1 MFKKFSAVALVIVL
15 GFFTA
20 KADEGMWLPLLLS
33 DNEAEMKE
41 LGLQLTAEDIY
52 SINNSSLKDA
62 VVSLGGFCTAEIIS
76 DQGLVLT
83 NHHCA
88 FGQIQSHSTVT
99 NDYLT
104 DGFWAMDKSEE
115 LPNEGLSVSFLV
127 RMEDMT
133 TRINAA
139 LDTASEQERN
149 GVIRKLST
157 EIVAEA
163 TADTHYNA
171 RLKSFFGGNDF
182 YLMVYETFTDV
193 RLVGAPPSSIGKYG
207 GDTDN
212 WMWPRH
218 TGDFALLRVYT
229 APDGTPAEY
238 SEENIPLK
246 PKHHF
251 PVSLDGVQEGDYA
264 MIMGFPG
271 STDRYLTSYGIQ
283 EAIDQKNPT
292 IVDIRDKKLSIM
304 REHMD
309 ASDKVRI
316 QYASKYA
323 STANYWKYF
332 IGQTKGLKRMK
343 VYDKKKSVEDSFTN
357 WVNEDEARVEKYGEA
372 LNLIADAY
380 YDNHKYNVNRIFL
393 NEAVFQGADVFYF
406 TYQVQNAIK
415 NLPEDVKERRLAINE
430 LKDLARSHFK
440 DYNKDLD
447 QDLFAGLLELYS
459 NTVPKSQQSPGFEK
473 VKTHWYTKG
482 DWNKFA
488 AYVYKTSPLVDRAK
502 FFDFLENPTEEKLNK
517 DYAVKMFNDI
527 FEYYIQNISPKR
539 SAIRADLAQGERLFS
554 AGLREMMPNKKFY
567 PNANSTM
574 RLTYGTVED
583 YTPGDAMHY
592 DYVTTI
598 DGLMAKE
605 DPADPEFIVPARLSE
620 LFEQRN
626 FGRYADEN
634 GDLII
639 NFISSNDITG
649 GNSGSPVLNAY
660 GDLIGTAFD
669 GNWEAM
675 SGDIAFEN
683 EVQRTISVDIRY
695 TLFVIDKFAGA
706 RHLVDEMTIAPKRPN
721 KMTEEEKAATE
732 LAAAIENPLTIVT
745 ELETINYLGED
756 IPVLDM
762 HSFGSAF
769 DTAVAQFGSSA
780 DTKFYWRGTVYTTEK
795 R

>member
-1 MFKKFSAVALVIVL
+1 MFKKFSAVALAMVL

-33 DNEAEMKE
+33 DNEAEMQE

-52 SINNSSLKDA
+52 SINKSSLKDA
-62 VVSLGGFCTAEIIS
+62 VVSLGGFCTGEIIS
-76 DQGLVLT
+76 NEGLLLT

-88 FGQIQSHSTVT
+88 FGQIQSHSTVS

-104 DGFWAMDKSEE
+104 DGFWAMDRSEE
-115 LPNEGLSVSFLV
+115 LPNEDLFVSFLV
-127 RMEDMT
+127 RMEDVSDRM
-133 TRINAA
+133 NAA
-139 LDTASEQERN
+139 LDTLEESERAAK
-149 GVIRKLST
+149 IREISAK
-157 EIVAEA
+157 IVAEA
-163 TADTHYNA
+163 TDSTHYNA
-171 RLKSFFGGNDF
+171 RVKSFFGGNDF
-182 YLMVYETFTDV
+182 YLMVYETYNDV

-218 TGDFALLRVYT
+218 TGDFAMFRVYA

-238 SEENIPLK
+238 SEDNVPLT

-251 PVSLDGVQEGDYA
+251 PVSLDGVQDGDYS
-264 MIMGFPG
+264 MVMGFPG

-283 EAIDQKNPT
+283 EALDQTNPT
-292 IVDIRDKKLSIM
+292 IVKIRDRKLSIM
-304 REHMD
+304 KEHMD
-309 ASDKVRI
+309 AREKVRI

-323 STANYWKYF
+323 RTANYWKYF
-332 IGQTKGLKRMK
+332 IGQSKGLKSMR
-343 VYDKKKSVEDSFTN
+343 VYDKKKAIEDDFEK
-357 WVNEDEARVEKYGEA
+357 WVAADEARTEKYGEA
-372 LNLIADAY
+372 LNMIADAY
-380 YDNHKYNVNRIFL
+380 YDNHKFNIARTFL
-393 NEAVFQGADVFYF
+393 NEAVFQGPEVFYF
-406 TYQVQNAIK
+406 VYQVQNTIK
-415 NLPEDVKERRLAINE
+415 RLPEDPKARRAAINE
-430 LKDLARSHFK
+430 LKDMARDYFK

-447 QDLFAGLLELYS
+447 QDMFAGMLSLYEE
-459 NTVPKSQQSPGFEK
+459 NVPKNQQAEAFEK
-473 VKTHWYTKG
+473 VRTHWYTKG

-488 AYVYKTSPLVDRAK
+488 AYVYKTSPFVDRAK
-502 FFDFLENPTEEKLNK
+502 FWEFLENPTTAKLEK
-517 DYAVKMFNDI
+517 DYAVRMFNSI
-527 FEYYIQNISPKR
+527 FDDYIAKISPKR
-539 SAIRADLAQGERLFS
+539 AEVRAKLAQGNRLFIG
-554 AGLREMMPNKKFY
+554 GLREMNPDKKYY

-574 RLTYGTVED
+574 RLTYGSVGD
-583 YTPGDAMHY
+583 YVPGDAMHY
-592 DYVTTI
+592 DFVTTM

-605 DPADPEFIVPARLSE
+605 DPSNDEFIVPARLKE
-620 LFEQRN
+620 LYEAKDY
-626 FGRYADEN
+626 GRYADEN
-634 GDLII
+634 GDLIV
-639 NFISSNDITG
+639 NFIHSNDITG

-695 TLFVIDKFAGA
+695 TLFIIDKFANAG
-706 RHLVDEMTIAPKRPN
+706 HLIDEMTIAPKRPS
-721 KMTEEEKAATE
+721 KMTEEEKAAAE
-732 LAAAIENPLTIVT
+732 LAAAKEDPLTIVT
-745 ELETINYLGED
+745 ELGTINYLGEE

>member
-1 MFKKFSAVALVIVL
+1 MFKKLSAVVLAIFL
-15 GFFTA
+15 GFFTV

-33 DNEAEMKE
+33 DNEAEMQE

-52 SINNSSLKDA
+52 SINKSSLKDA

-88 FGQIQSHSTVT
+88 FGQIQSHSTVS

-115 LPNEGLSVSFLV
+115 LANDGLSVSFLV

-133 TRINAA
+133 ARINSA
-139 LDTASEQERN
+139 LDTVSEEDRK
-149 GVIRKLST
+149 GVIRKLSA

-171 RLKSFFGGNDF
+171 RVKSFFGGNDF
-182 YLMVYETFTDV
+182 YLIVYETFTDV

-415 NLPEDVKERRLAINE
+415 NLPEETTIYCGHEYTLSNVKFALSINPKNE
-430 LKDLARSHFK
+430 DLQKYANWVEYQEKEHRPTIPTK
-440 DYNKDLD
+440 LLD
-447 QDLFAGLLELYS
+447 QLKCNPFLQCDYEYFQKLY
-459 NTVPKSQQSPGFEK
+459 KS
-473 VKTHWYTKG
+473 T
-482 DWNKFA
+482 
-488 AYVYKTSPLVDRAK
+488 
-502 FFDFLENPTEEKLNK
+502 
-517 DYAVKMFNDI
+517 
-527 FEYYIQNISPKR
+527 
-539 SAIRADLAQGERLFS
+539 
-554 AGLREMMPNKKFY
+554 
-567 PNANSTM
+567 
-574 RLTYGTVED
+574 
-583 YTPGDAMHY
+583 
-592 DYVTTI
+592 
-598 DGLMAKE
+598 
-605 DPADPEFIVPARLSE
+605 DPIEV
-620 LFEQRN
+620 
-626 FGRYADEN
+626 FGRMRKAKD
-634 GDLII
+634 
-639 NFISSNDITG
+639 NF
-649 GNSGSPVLNAY
+649 
-660 GDLIGTAFD
+660 
-669 GNWEAM
+669 
-675 SGDIAFEN
+675 
-683 EVQRTISVDIRY
+683 
-695 TLFVIDKFAGA
+695 
-706 RHLVDEMTIAPKRPN
+706 
-721 KMTEEEKAATE
+721 
-732 LAAAIENPLTIVT
+732 
-745 ELETINYLGED
+745 
-756 IPVLDM
+756 
-762 HSFGSAF
+762 
-769 DTAVAQFGSSA
+769 
-780 DTKFYWRGTVYTTEK
+780 
-795 R
+795 

>member
-1 MFKKFSAVALVIVL
+1 MFKKFSAVALAMVL
-15 GFFTA
+15 GIFTA

-33 DNEAEMKE
+33 DNEAEMQE

-52 SINNSSLKDA
+52 NINSSSLKDA

-88 FGQIQSHSTVT
+88 FGQIQSHSSVT

-133 TRINAA
+133 ARINAA
-139 LDTASEQERN
+139 LDTVSEEERK
-149 GVIRKLST
+149 GVIRKLSA

-171 RLKSFFGGNDF
+171 RVKSFFGGNDF
-182 YLMVYETFTDV
+182 YLMVYETFDDV
-193 RLVGAPPSSIGKYG
+193 RLVGAPPSSIGKFG

-251 PVSLDGVQEGDYA
+251 PVSLDGVQKGDYA

-343 VYDKKKSVEDSFTN
+343 VYDKKKSLEDSFTN

-406 TYQVQNAIK
+406 AYQVQNAIK

-502 FFDFLENPTEEKLNK
+502 FFNFLENPTEEKLNK

-574 RLTYGTVED
+574 RLTYGTVGD

-706 RHLVDEMTIAPKRPN
+706 GHLVDEMTIAPKRPN
-721 KMTEEEKAATE
+721 KMTEEEKAAAE
-732 LAAAIENPLTIVT
+732 LAAAIEDPLTIVT

>member
-1 MFKKFSAVALVIVL
+1 MFKKISAVTLVMVL
-15 GFFTA
+15 GFFTV

-33 DNEAEMKE
+33 DNEAEMQE

-52 SINNSSLKDA
+52 SINKSSLKDA

-76 DQGLVLT
+76 DQGLLLT

-88 FGQIQSHSTVT
+88 FGQIQSHSTVS

-133 TRINAA
+133 ARINAA
-139 LDTASEQERN
+139 LDTVSEEERK
-149 GVIRKLST
+149 GVIRKLSA

-171 RLKSFFGGNDF
+171 RVKSFFGGNDF

-283 EAIDQKNPT
+283 QALDQKNPT
-292 IVDIRDKKLSIM
+292 IVNIRDKKLSIM

-309 ASDKVRI
+309 AKEKVRI

-332 IGQTKGLKRMK
+332 IGQSKGLKRMK
-343 VYDKKKSVEDSFTN
+343 VYDKKKALEDEFTA
-357 WVNEDEARVEKYGEA
+357 WVNADEARTEKYGDA
-372 LNLIADAY
+372 LTMIADAY
-380 YDNHKYNVNRIFL
+380 YDNQKINVNRIFL
-393 NEAVFQGADVFYF
+393 NEAIFQGPEVFYF
-406 TYQVQNAIK
+406 LYQVEDIIK
-415 NLPEDVKERRLAINE
+415 NLPEDAKERRLAIND
-430 LKDLARSHFK
+430 LKDMARSHFK
-440 DYNKDLD
+440 NYNKDLD
-447 QDLFAGLLELYS
+447 QDLFSGMLSLYEQNVS
-459 NTVPKSQQSPGFEK
+459 KSQQADAFEK
-473 VKTHWYTKG
+473 VRMHWYTKG
-482 DWNKFA
+482 DWEKFA
-488 AYVYKTSPLVDRAK
+488 AYVYKTSPFVDRSK
-502 FFDFLENPTEEKLNK
+502 FWAFLENPSMMRIEK
-517 DYAVKMFNDI
+517 DYAYRMFKSIFDHYMAEIGPSRWDI
-527 FEYYIQNISPKR
+527 RDRMDE
-539 SAIRADLAQGERLFS
+539 GERLFI
-554 AGLREMMPNKKFY
+554 AGLREMQTDRKFY

-574 RLTYGTVED
+574 RLTYGTVGD
-583 YTPGDAMHY
+583 YVPGDAMHY
-592 DYVTTI
+592 DFVTTM

-605 DPADPEFIVPARLSE
+605 DASNDEFIIPARLKE
-620 LFEQRN
+620 LYEVGDY
-626 FGRYADEN
+626 GRYADEN

-706 RHLVDEMTIAPKRPN
+706 GHLVDEMTIAPKRPN
-721 KMTEEEKAATE
+721 KMTEEEKAAAE
-732 LAAAIENPLTIVT
+732 LAAAIEDPLTIVT
-745 ELETINYLGED
+745 ELGTINYLGEE

-769 DTAVAQFGSSA
+769 NTAVAQFGSSA